1 MEENFGAL
9 MVRSIASLALVL
21 AIFAGLIWGLKR
33 LQYQRMPISKS
44 GGLRVVQRVSLDAH
58 HSVVEVVRENHHYIL
73 GLSDANMCVI
83 EKLDVEG
90 DASDKENR
98 DV

>member
-44 GGLRVVQRVSLDAH
+44 GGLRVVQRLSLDAH
-58 HSVVEVVRENHHYIL
+58 HSVVEVVRDNRHYIL

-83 EKLDVEG
+83 EKLDLEEAEPVKEHR
-90 DASDKENR
+90 DA
-98 DV
+98 